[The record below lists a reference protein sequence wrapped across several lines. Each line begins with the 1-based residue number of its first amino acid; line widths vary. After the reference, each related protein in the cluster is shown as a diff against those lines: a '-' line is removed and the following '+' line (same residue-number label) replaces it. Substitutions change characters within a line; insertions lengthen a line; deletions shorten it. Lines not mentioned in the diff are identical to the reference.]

1 MKCPNCGSKNVG
13 KIGGNLFYCRDCF
26 CEIKVKGNKFVIKLY
41 DHEGRIKR
49 VQYIN
54 V

>member
-26 CEIKVKGNKFVIKLY
+26 CEIKVKGNNFVIKLY